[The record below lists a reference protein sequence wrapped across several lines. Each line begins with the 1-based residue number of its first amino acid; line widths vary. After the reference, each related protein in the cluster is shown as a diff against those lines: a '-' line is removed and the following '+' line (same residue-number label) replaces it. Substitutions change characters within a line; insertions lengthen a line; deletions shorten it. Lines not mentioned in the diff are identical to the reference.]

1 MPFIKSVK
9 AKLKNMSSGA
19 ASDSMILTFVKFVT
33 MALGLVI
40 TKLLSTQFSRS
51 DYGTYAQAIQVSHT
65 VVSLTILGLTN
76 ATSYYYNK
84 TEDKDLKRGYVQ
96 TIFGMEY
103 IIGLVGAILIMALN
117 VPIALYFGNDAVKP
131 LLWFVAFMPLM
142 TNLINMLQVLFVS
155 VGKAKVIA
163 VRNLIVSLCR
173 LAAVAVACFVTKSVI
188 VMMIATLVLDVGQ
201 VLFFMITFAKHD
213 FAVLPKITWKYVP
226 EILKFCL
233 PMAVYV
239 LSNSLMRDIDKYV
252 IGYFASDEVYA
263 VYYNASKVLPFDVM
277 TTAFATVLVPI
288 ITRQIN
294 SGRKSE
300 AAGAY
305 REYLRFGYLT
315 TWLLTAA
322 AIVSA
327 KPLMTLLYDEKYLD
341 GLTVF
346 ILYLVVEMIRFA
358 NITTVLSAS
367 GKTVKLMTVSVGAML
382 LNAALD
388 VPAYLITEKYA
399 PGSGIV
405 GPAAVT
411 VFITALMCFLLILM
425 GKKELGASWSALFD
439 FREIGLILLE
449 TLVIGAGCMVLGYW
463 LDRWNVHYFLRLL
476 ITSGLFVVIVGGL
489 NFKKILGSLRNINK
503 LK

>member
-9 AKLKNMSSGA
+9 AKLKNLSSGA
-19 ASDSMILTFVKFVT
+19 ATDSIILTFVKFIT

-40 TKLLSTQFSRS
+40 TKLLSTQFSKA
-51 DYGTYAQAIQVSHT
+51 DYGTYTQAIQVSHT

-84 TEDKDLKRGYVQ
+84 TEDKDLKRGYVC

-103 IIGLVGAILIMALN
+103 IIGLIGAILIMALN
-117 VPIALYFGNDAVKP
+117 VPIALYYGNESIRP
-131 LLWFVAFMPLM
+131 LLWFVAFMPLL

-163 VRNLIVSLCR
+163 VRNLIVSVCR
-173 LAAVAVACFVTKSVI
+173 LGAVAVACFVTKSVI
-188 VMMIATLVLDVGQ
+188 VIMITTLALDLGQ
-201 VLFFMITFAKHD
+201 VLFFMFSFGRHD
-213 FAVLPKITWKYVP
+213 FAVIPKIMWKHVP
-226 EILKFCL
+226 GILKFCL

-252 IGYFASDEVYA
+252 IGYFADEEVYA
-263 VYYNASKVLPFDVM
+263 VYFNASKVLPFDVM

-294 SGRKSE
+294 SGRRQE
-300 AAGAY
+300 AIAAY

-315 TWLLTAA
+315 TWILTCGAA
-322 AIVSA
+322 VSA
-327 KPLMTLLYDEKYLD
+327 KALMCTLYSEDYLD

-367 GKTVKLMTVSVGAML
+367 GKTLKLMVVSVLAL
-382 LNAALD
+382 ALNAGLD
-388 VPAYLITEKYA
+388 IPAYLIFEHYR
-399 PGSGIV
+399 PGRGMV
-405 GPAAVT
+405 GPAVVT
-411 VFITALMCFLLILM
+411 VFITALMCFLLILL
-425 GKKELGASWSALFD
+425 GKKELRAKWTELFH
-439 FREIGLILLE
+439 FREIGLILAEMAAVGTGCVFLGFFLE
-449 TLVIGAGCMVLGYW
+449 K
-463 LDRWNVHYFLRLL
+463 
-476 ITSGLFVVIVGGL
+476 SGLHFVLRAIITYGTFVAIVGGINL
-489 NFKKILGSLRNINK
+489 KKIFGSLKKINQ